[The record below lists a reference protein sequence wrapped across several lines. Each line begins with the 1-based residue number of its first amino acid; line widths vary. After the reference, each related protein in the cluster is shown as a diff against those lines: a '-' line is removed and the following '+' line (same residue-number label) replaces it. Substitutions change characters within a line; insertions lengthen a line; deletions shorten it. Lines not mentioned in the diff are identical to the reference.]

1 MLALGMTLSESE
13 RQYEELTEPFI
24 TRLARTEYLKR
35 GELLIDEK
43 QGLIAGT
50 YHAILALLISKAFEL
65 DPNFQRDFWLY
76 YKVFIGARKLLLFFM
91 ASFFVFA
98 QKEQYGIA
106 GQIVRNLSE
115 WSKTRFRDFENDV
128 TLYERLFLFLNSI
141 ISEQYKSLKIALH
154 EEGLSDSGSDR
165 KRELVAKLLA
175 IKAGRSKGASEAEAL
190 PEERAIRRQLL
201 AEKEQLV
208 KEIKKLY
215 VVLNLKSKLL
225 LVNKR

>member
-1 MLALGMTLSESE
+1 M
-13 RQYEELTEPFI
+13 
-24 TRLARTEYLKR
+24 
-35 GELLIDEK
+35 
-43 QGLIAGT
+43 
-50 YHAILALLISKAFEL
+50 
-65 DPNFQRDFWLY
+65 
-76 YKVFIGARKLLLFFM
+76 
-91 ASFFVFA
+91 FA